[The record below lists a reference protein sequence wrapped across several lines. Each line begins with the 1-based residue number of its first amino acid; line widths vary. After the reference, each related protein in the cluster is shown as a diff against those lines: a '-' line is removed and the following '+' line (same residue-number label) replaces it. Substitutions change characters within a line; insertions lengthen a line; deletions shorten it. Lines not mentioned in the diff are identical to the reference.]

1 MSWVMGVLVAQG
13 LAALPLDLEVLGSI
27 LALSDARLQFLILKN
42 FLGVSKSL
50 FPSNRPLNR

>member
-1 MSWVMGVLVAQG
+1 MGMLVAQG

-27 LALSDARLQFLILKN
+27 PALSDARLHFLILKN
-42 FLGVSKSL
+42 FLGVSKGL

>member
-13 LAALPLDLEVLGSI
+13 LAALPLYLEVLGSI
-27 LALSDARLQFLILKN
+27 PALSDARLQFLILKN
-42 FLGVSKSL
+42 FLGVSKGL